1 MEEHL
6 EGQDP
11 TKAVFFVWTA
21 TFGIIMT
28 IDNLSKRHILFAD
41 WYCTCKGC
49 GKTLD
54 HFLLHCLT
62 TTDVWSFIS
71 MLLGLAWVVPTSV
84 YEMLESWQ
92 RQFQSHRITIVWRD
106 LPLCVMWPLWYR
118 GNRQVFDCVE
128 RLAYVI
134 KEQTLQS
141 LFDSMLAVGNIPL
154 MSFVDNIDFLSL
166 WVVFFEKGLCTCYY
180 VSFSFPFQIKFL
192 LVKKYIKSQYLK
204 IIF

>member
-28 IDNLSKRHILFAD
+28 IDNLSKRHILLAD
-41 WYCTCKGC
+41 WYCMCKGC

-128 RLAYVI
+128 RLAYV
-134 KEQTLQS
+134 QGANLT
-141 LFDSMLAVGNIPL
+141 V
-154 MSFVDNIDFLSL
+154 
-166 WVVFFEKGLCTCYY
+166 
-180 VSFSFPFQIKFL
+180 
-192 LVKKYIKSQYLK
+192 LV
-204 IIF
+204 